1 MDGVERRPLPGSHRR
16 HGSSRRYRL
25 AVITIT
31 PAVPTGPGFLPGA
44 HEPGSMR
51 AAILRE
57 YGEPLAIREL
67 PDPEPGPDEAVVRVD
82 ACGVCRS
89 DLHAW
94 KGHGEWAD
102 DRVPR
107 GQVLGHE
114 PAGEVVAVGDA
125 VDRFASGD
133 RVVVPFSLGDGTCP
147 YCRRGH
153 GNVCADGRALGFEPD
168 APGAFA
174 ERVAIPAA
182 DYNLIERPSWLSAR
196 DAAALGCRY
205 MTAYHALV
213 ERAGLGAG
221 DHLAVHGCGGVGLS
235 AVQVGDALGAR
246 IVAVDVDDDALSL
259 ASDLGADDLVNP
271 TDFGPGDDDADTAG
285 GPDDDGA
292 PDATDDVPGRV
303 RDLTDGGAD
312 VSVDALGIAET
323 CRNSVRSVR
332 PRGTHVQ
339 VGLTTDEERGSVSLP
354 TDWMTRW
361 EVSFVGSRGMPPTSY
376 DDLFALVEATD
387 VDPGALVSAE
397 VGLAAVSDRLAAM
410 DDYEVRGVEVVTE
423 F

>member
-1 MDGVERRPLPGSHRR
+1 
-16 HGSSRRYRL
+16 
-25 AVITIT
+25 
-31 PAVPTGPGFLPGA
+31 
-44 HEPGSMR
+44 MR

-57 YGEPLAIREL
+57 YGEPLAVRDVPA
-67 PDPEPGPDEAVVRVD
+67 PDPGPDGAVVRVE

-89 DLHAW
+89 DWHAW
-94 KGHGEWAD
+94 MGHGEWAD

-114 PAGEVVAVGDA
+114 PAGEVIAVGRS
-125 VDRFASGD
+125 VDRFAPGD

-147 YCRRGH
+147 YCRRGA
-153 GNVCADGRALGFEPD
+153 GNVCTDGRALGFEPD

-174 ERVAIPAA
+174 ERVAVPDA
-182 DYNLIERPSWLSAR
+182 DYNLVERPSWLDATA
-196 DAAALGCRY
+196 AAALGCRY
-205 MTAYHALV
+205 MTAYHALA
-213 ERAGLGAG
+213 ERAGLAAG
-221 DHLAVHGCGGVGLS
+221 DRLAVHGCGGVGLS
-235 AVQVGDALGAR
+235 AVQLGDAVGAR
-246 IVAVDVDDDALSL
+246 VVAVDVDDDALSL
-259 ASDLGADDLVNP
+259 AADLGADALVNS
-271 TDFGPGDDDADTAG
+271 TEVESVADS
-285 GPDDDGA
+285 
-292 PDATDDVPGRV
+292 V

-339 VGLTTDEERGSVSLP
+339 VGLTTEAERGEVSLP

-387 VDPGALVSAE
+387 VDPGALVSDE
-397 VGLAAVSDRLAAM
+397 IGLSAVSDRLAALGE
-410 DDYEVRGVEVVTE
+410 YEVRGVEVVTE
-423 F
+423 FGD